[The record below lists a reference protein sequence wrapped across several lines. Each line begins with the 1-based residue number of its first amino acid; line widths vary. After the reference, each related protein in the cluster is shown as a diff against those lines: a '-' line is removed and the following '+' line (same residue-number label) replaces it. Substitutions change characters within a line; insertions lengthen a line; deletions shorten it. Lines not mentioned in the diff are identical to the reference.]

1 MAEIEVAH
9 PTTHEAFTLHV
20 SWYHED
26 ARPSGPR
33 NYLVV
38 EVHSAEGTDEDGEP
52 TAVEIEDWMRDRAD
66 EIVHA
71 HVTYGGA
78 L

>member
-1 MAEIEVAH
+1 MTEIEVAH
-9 PTTHEAFTLHV
+9 PTTREAFTLYV
-20 SWYHED
+20 SWHYED
-26 ARPSGPR
+26 ESPSGPHD
-33 NYLVV
+33 YLVV

-66 EIVHA
+66 EIVYA
-71 HVTYGGA
+71 RVTYGGA